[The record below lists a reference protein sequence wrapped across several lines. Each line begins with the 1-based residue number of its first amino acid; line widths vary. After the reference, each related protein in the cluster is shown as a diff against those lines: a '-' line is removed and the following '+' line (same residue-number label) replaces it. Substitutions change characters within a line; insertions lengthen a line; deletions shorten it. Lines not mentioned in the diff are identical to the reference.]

1 MNHASP
7 FKILVADDDE
17 ELLALVRHALLSESY
32 EVLVAR
38 DGLEAV
44 QQAFAHVPDLVL
56 LDVEMPG
63 ADGFEACRRLRSDP
77 RTRRVP
83 IIMLTSRG
91 TEKDILQGFEGGG
104 PGLRHQALRHRP
116 LEDADQDVA
125 AARCQSG
132 GLSRHPHE
140 ERAGTLLA
148 LLLLHDSGR
157 CDGFPVA
164 RAPAT
169 AATR

>member
-91 TEKDILQGFEGGG
+91 TEKDILQGFEGGAQDYVTKPFG
-104 PGLRHQALRHRP
+104 IAHLRTRIKMWLLRGASP
-116 LEDADQDVA
+116 AD
-125 AARCQSG
+125 
-132 GLSRHPHE
+132 
-140 ERAGTLLA
+140 
-148 LLLLHDSGR
+148 
-157 CDGFPVA
+157 
-164 RAPAT
+164 
-169 AATR
+169 